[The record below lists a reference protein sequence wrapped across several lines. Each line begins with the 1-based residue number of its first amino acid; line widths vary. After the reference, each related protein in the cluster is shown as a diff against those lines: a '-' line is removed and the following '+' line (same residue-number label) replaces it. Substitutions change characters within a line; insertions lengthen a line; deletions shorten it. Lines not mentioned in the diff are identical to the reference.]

1 MPVISDLEL
10 KKRLE
15 AHNYQVPP
23 ITESTKKVLLKK
35 LSQLD
40 KEANHSKSSKLNE
53 YSSADEDAS
62 SNPSPYLRRRKVV
75 APTPSNNAN
84 SANGSGRT
92 SHRTSVASSSSNNNR
107 RQSQLLQISDQEDEE
122 DSNQTSDSDDDDED
136 EDDEEIT
143 AANIALQT
151 SLNSTLNQSPPSPIN
166 GKNVSTN
173 GARKGQRFSANS
185 PSSPVRSTASYLNSQ
200 SPVTST
206 PMAFPPNSPLRK
218 AVAKNASAF
227 GSLGR
232 YFLKCGFNYN
242 S

>member
-62 SNPSPYLRRRKVV
+62 NPSPYLRRRKV
-75 APTPSNNAN
+75 APPPSNNAN

-92 SHRTSVASSSSNNNR
+92 SHRTSVASSSSTR
-107 RQSQLLQISDQEDEE
+107 RQSQLLQISDQEDDD

-166 GKNVSTN
+166 GKNGSTN

-185 PSSPVRSTASYLNSQ
+185 PSSPVRSTASYLDSQ